1 MFLFPCI
8 LLNPLGNLITDDT
21 LQIFAHSLMVNP
33 RSMQTQENIAMT
45 SPFLTTSDYFRTCQK
60 PYAADGKIR
69 EGWVQESPQVLC
81 EMTCLKPKLCWMNI
95 NTFILRFCFL
105 LNGCVNLPRPPI
117 PFRIVTSFARSRESR
132 RSTKFPAPRVA
143 ECCTMQ
149 SPGSHPFQIHC
160 AVCSIHFYRTP

>member
-69 EGWVQESPQVLC
+69 EGWVQESLQVLC
-81 EMTCLKPKLCWMNI
+81 EMTCLKPKLC
-95 NTFILRFCFL
+95 
-105 LNGCVNLPRPPI
+105 
-117 PFRIVTSFARSRESR
+117 
-132 RSTKFPAPRVA
+132 
-143 ECCTMQ
+143 
-149 SPGSHPFQIHC
+149 
-160 AVCSIHFYRTP
+160 